1 MRAFPLLIGKDLR
14 TLWRSPMLLTILC
27 LYPLLISGLVGLV
40 AGYAN
45 SRPNVA
51 LVDLDNVPAV
61 VKVGGHN
68 FHIQNLLRRVR
79 KDAHVVPMSESRA
92 AEALRR
98 GQVVGVITIPR
109 GFVTELKSMRS
120 SPTLQLETSHG
131 GIAPRVSQQMQ
142 ALVYSLN
149 LKLQDAYVE
158 SATRYANM
166 LQQGGSG
173 DVLGHRIDIIGIR
186 RAEHVLDSLPPGPE
200 IERLRAFLVASD
212 AALELSKGS
221 MRSIA
226 TPIKLQV
233 ETKKKTWLLSADV
246 QAYALALT
254 VTFLAMALAAASLAA
269 ERDENVAARLAR
281 GLVRPSVLVA
291 AKIALAAAL
300 SLASAMVITSAFGA
314 VIEIGRVQGG
324 EPWSRVPL
332 VLVGVALA
340 SCAVGGMGALLG
352 ALARDGRSA
361 SLLALLV
368 TLPIVLLGLVPR
380 EIAHA
385 GGLVSDAFPFAHAV
399 RLVGSALY
407 DPSPWAT
414 VLPEGVWLAGLAL
427 VYGLLAR
434 LALPRL
440 LSA

>member
-1 MRAFPLLIGKDLR
+1 MSRMLLLVGKDLR
-14 TLWRSPMLLTILC
+14 TLWRSPALLTILC
-27 LYPLLISGLVGLV
+27 LYPVLISALVGMV

-45 SRPNVA
+45 ARPNVA
-51 LVDLDNVPAV
+51 LVDLDRVPDV
-61 VKVGGHN
+61 IKIGGHN
-68 FHIQNLLRRVR
+68 FHFQNLLQRVR
-79 KDAHVVPMSESRA
+79 KDAHVVPMSQSRA
-92 AEALRR
+92 ADALRR
-98 GQVVGVITIPR
+98 GKVVGVITIPQ
-109 GFVTELKSMRS
+109 GFVAQLKSMRS

-142 ALVYSLN
+142 ALVFALN

-166 LQQGGSG
+166 LQRGGSG
-173 DVLGHRIDIIGIR
+173 SVLGHRIDIIGIA
-186 RAEHVLDSLPPGPE
+186 RAQRLLGSLPPGASVQQ
-200 IERLRAFLVASD
+200 LNAFLTAAN
-212 AALELSKGS
+212 AALEVSKSS

-233 ETKKKTWLLSADV
+233 ETQKKTWLLSADI

-269 ERDENVAARLAR
+269 ERDENVVSRLAR
-281 GLVRPSVLVA
+281 GLVRPRTLVA
-291 AKIALAAAL
+291 AKVTLAAAL
-300 SLASAMVITSAFGA
+300 SLAISLVITVVFGA

-332 VLVGVALA
+332 VLAGVVLA
-340 SCAVGGMGALLG
+340 GCAVGAMGALLG
-352 ALARDGRSA
+352 AVARDGRSA

-368 TLPIVLLGLVPR
+368 ALPIVLLGLVPR
-380 EIAHA
+380 EIAHV
-385 GGLVSDAFPFAHAV
+385 GGLISDAFPFAHAV
-399 RLVGSALY
+399 RLIGSALY

-414 VLPEGVWLAGLAL
+414 VLPEAAWLAALA
-427 VYGLLAR
+427 VAYGLLAR

-440 LSA
+440 LAA